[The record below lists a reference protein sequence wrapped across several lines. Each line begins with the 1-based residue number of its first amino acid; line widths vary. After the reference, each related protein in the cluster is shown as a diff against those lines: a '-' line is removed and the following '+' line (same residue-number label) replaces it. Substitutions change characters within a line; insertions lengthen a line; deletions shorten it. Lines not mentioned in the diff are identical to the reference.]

1 MAPRKKRAAT
11 RARPAQ
17 VEKAG
22 RDGPAVIEF
31 RGRRAKQVESQER
44 RRAILEATLRLIVRE
59 GMRGVRHRAIAQ
71 EAGVPLAATTYYF
84 KDLSDLIADAFN
96 LYAEDTLRDS
106 RTLEESSLAALEQVA
121 GNDLGTPA
129 MRAQLA
135 RTLGRHLA
143 AHIRE
148 QVERR
153 DERILEHAFSNEA
166 LRNEKLAATSRIPRA
181 RMLGAIA
188 GFLTR
193 CGSEDPEA
201 DAQIIFGFILSL
213 EYQLLIGV
221 VDEKLVTRTVTRL
234 AQHIFGV
241 SGR

>member
-1 MAPRKKRAAT
+1 
-11 RARPAQ
+11 
-17 VEKAG
+17 
-22 RDGPAVIEF
+22 VIEF
-31 RGRRAKQVESQER
+31 RGRRAKQVESQGR

-96 LYAEDTLRDS
+96 LYAEDSLRDS
-106 RTLEESSLAALEQVA
+106 ESLEESSLAALEQAA
-121 GNDLGTPA
+121 GGGLRTPEV
-129 MRAQLA
+129 RAKLA
-135 RTLGRHLA
+135 GTLGRHLA
-143 AHIRE
+143 AHIRK

-166 LRNEKLAATSRIPRA
+166 LRNAKLAATSQIPRA
-181 RMLGAIA
+181 RSLAAIA

-193 CGSEDPEA
+193 CGSADPEA

-221 VDEKLVTRTVTRL
+221 VDEKLVARTVRRL
-234 AQHIFGV
+234 AQHVFGV